1 MTYEKAKK
9 KGIIEFMSES
19 KENITLRKAL
29 PWFLSERRGILQPN
43 TESRTSQTSINHN
56 NTSYTHS
63 NKQSKYT
70 RKSSTV
76 LSRAQ
81 LSKPHKSNKS
91 SSKTTHPNHFY
102 IQYMIIHSKDWRT
115 VATNHHPPSLLMP
128 FLSFFPPCTTEKVD
142 ALVELLQSAVQL
154 CSTISRTLLLY
165 SRLFSLNMRAASE
178 FAGEFGFGSQSR
190 DWIKHLSTMPIR
202 ICPHR

>member
-1 MTYEKAKK
+1 MTWKGKK

-128 FLSFFPPCTTEKVD
+128 FLSFFLPAQQRKLMLWLSFFSRLSSSAPLFH
-142 ALVELLQSAVQL
+142 ALFCCIPAYSHWTCVRLQSLQA
-154 CSTISRTLLLY
+154 
-165 SRLFSLNMRAASE
+165 SLGLDHRA
-178 FAGEFGFGSQSR
+178 GTG
-190 DWIKHLSTMPIR
+190 
-202 ICPHR
+202 